1 MANNS
6 EHLVYTITIKDNGT
20 MVIENLN
27 KEVKNNAQLF
37 KELNKDILKNAEAG
51 NLSASAMSAQ
61 INQLKRLRD
70 STTTSNTAFRKQ
82 TEDIRILEKQYKK
95 LTQVTQQQTDKTGL
109 ASATL
114 VEFSRGIQD
123 ANYGFRGIANNL
135 SQLTTL
141 MTTLIGTTGG
151 LKNAWDALK
160 NAFTGPIG
168 FLVVANIVIAAL
180 ERLEIMSQK
189 TTRETNKLND
199 ALSEAGGL
207 INSMERYADI
217 ARDANRTDEERTVAL
232 QRLADEGY
240 DEATGSIDDFLDAK
254 RKLAL
259 FNATESV
266 FQEEEKEFLAER
278 IKLNRQLKQAEEDVI
293 AEQKR
298 MSAANLTPY
307 SDVGGNITI
316 LKDDIKRIQGLLIE
330 NQDEIDKISN
340 EMLDSFNKTSEEL
353 KDNPF
358 YTLLFGVKDDKSDK
372 KEVLDFEKSV
382 EDALAVWEE
391 QKWLLERERL
401 QEHYDKLIEMTR
413 AKGESTIALETAKF
427 AALKQ
432 MDEKRAADLKAI
444 EEKEKEKAEREAV
457 RQIRISQAQVRVEE
471 EALKQHQKIA
481 QARIG
486 FATQVSGILQTLA
499 GENEEMAKVGLI
511 LEKGAAIADIVIKS
525 QQSVATQTAASAAF
539 KLKTEAAYAGLPG
552 GFLVA
557 KGLIAA
563 NQMSLKKNILNT
575 KISAGLS
582 IAQILAT
589 SLAPKGNDIA
599 AVSAPSESS
608 TSAPQIQAPSF
619 NVVGATQQSQLAQ
632 AISGQEEKPI
642 KAFVVADDVTTTQEL
657 LRKAVEGATLG

>member
-6 EHLVYTITIKDNGT
+6 EHLVYTIEITEKGT
-20 MVIENLN
+20 YKVQELNL
-27 KEVKNNAQLF
+27 EVDEASQLF
-37 KELNKDILKNAEAG
+37 QKLNENITKNT
-51 NLSASAMSAQ
+51 NASRLNADALQANIS
-61 INQLKRLRD
+61 QLKKLRD
-70 STTTSNTAFRKQ
+70 TTTTTNELYRKQ
-82 TEDIRILEKQYKK
+82 TDQIRILEKEYRK
-95 LTQVTQQQTDKTGL
+95 LTAVTNTQTDKTGL

-123 ANYGFRGIANNL
+123 ANYGFRGVANNL

-151 LKNAWDALK
+151 LKNAWNALTA
-160 NAFTGPIG
+160 AFTGPIG
-168 FLVVANIVIAAL
+168 FLVVANLIIAFF
-180 ERLEIMSQK
+180 ERLEIQSQK
-189 TTRETNKLND
+189 NTKAIKENTDALEENIKKRREQLKLLKGNIDSLTRELELLLGVGGTGMSAALLRSEETMFALQALLLD
-199 ALSEAGGL
+199 AGAKEAEML
-207 INSMERYADI
+207 T
-217 ARDANRTDEERTVAL
+217 DANIFIEERA
-232 QRLADEGY
+232 
-240 DEATGSIDDFLDAK
+240 
-254 RKLAL
+254 KLAL
-259 FNATESV
+259 RLYLREKLQLDLDKAILALNQEKDDFKKKSHLGNVARI
-266 FQEEEKEFLAER
+266 QEE
-278 IKLNRQLKQAEEDVI
+278 IKLNADLIDSIVNVDDVEVKGEKKKKKTKEQLE
-293 AEQKR
+293 
-298 MSAANLTPY
+298 
-307 SDVGGNITI
+307 
-316 LKDDIKRIQGLLIE
+316 
-330 NQDEIDKISN
+330 
-340 EMLDSFNKTSEEL
+340 
-353 KDNPF
+353 
-358 YTLLFGVKDDKSDK
+358 
-372 KEVLDFEKSV
+372 KERLDFEKSV

-432 MDEKRAADLKAI
+432 MDEKREEDLKAK
-444 EEKEKEKAEREAV
+444 EEKEKAEAEREVV

-657 LRKAVEGATLG
+657 LRKAVDGATLG

>member
-1 MANNS
+1 MAKNS
-6 EHLVYTITIKDNGT
+6 EHIVYTIEITEKGT
-20 MVIENLN
+20 YKVQELNL
-27 KEVKNNAQLF
+27 EVDEASQLF
-37 KELNKDILKNAEAG
+37 EKLNENITKNT
-51 NLSASAMSAQ
+51 NASRLNADALQANIS
-61 INQLKRLRD
+61 QLKKLRD
-70 STTTSNTAFRKQ
+70 TTTTTNELYRKQ
-82 TEDIRILEKQYKK
+82 TDQIRILEKEYRK
-95 LTQVTQQQTDKTGL
+95 LTAVTNTQTDKTGL

-151 LKNAWDALK
+151 LKNAFTSLK

-168 FLVVANIVIAAL
+168 FLVVANLVIAFF
-180 ERLEIMSQK
+180 ERLEIKSQK
-189 TTRETNKLND
+189 STESIKENTDAIEENIKKRREQLKLLKGNIDTLTVELERLLKVGGIGTGTGIDTLTAEQTMFAIQALLLEAGAKEASMLTDANLFIEDRVELALQLYQREKLQLDLDKEIKALNEETND
-199 ALSEAGGL
+199 AKKRTHLES
-207 INSMERYADI
+207 I
-217 ARDANRTDEERTVAL
+217 ARIQE
-232 QRLADEGY
+232 Q
-240 DEATGSIDDFLDAK
+240 IK
-254 RKLAL
+254 
-259 FNATESV
+259 FNADLIDSIVNVDDVEVKSKKKKQKTEE
-266 FQEEEKEFLAER
+266 QLEKER
-278 IKLNRQLKQAEEDVI
+278 
-293 AEQKR
+293 
-298 MSAANLTPY
+298 
-307 SDVGGNITI
+307 
-316 LKDDIKRIQGLLIE
+316 
-330 NQDEIDKISN
+330 
-340 EMLDSFNKTSEEL
+340 
-353 KDNPF
+353 
-358 YTLLFGVKDDKSDK
+358 
-372 KEVLDFEKSV
+372 LDFEKSV

-413 AKGESTIALETAKF
+413 AKGESTIALEMAKF

-432 MDEKRAADLKAI
+432 MDEKREEDLKAK
-444 EEKEKEKAEREAV
+444 EEKEKAEEEREVV

-599 AVSAPSESS
+599 SVSAPSESS

>member
-1 MANNS
+1 MASNQ
-6 EHLVYTITIKDNGT
+6 HIIYTIEVTDKGT
-20 MVIENLN
+20 YKVQELNIEV
-27 KEVKNNAQLF
+27 EEASELF
-37 KELNKDILKNAEAG
+37 KKLNKDILKNAEAG
-51 NLSASAMSAQ
+51 KLSAGAMSAQ

-70 STTTSNTAFRKQ
+70 STTTSNTAFREQ
-82 TEDIRILEKQYKK
+82 TEQIRILEKEYKK
-95 LTQVTQQQTDKTGL
+95 LTAVTHQQTDKTGL

-123 ANYGFRGIANNL
+123 ANYGFRGVANNL

-151 LKNAWDALK
+151 LKNAWNALK
-160 NAFTGPIG
+160 AAFTGPIG
-168 FLVVANIVIAAL
+168 FLVVANLIIAFF
-180 ERLEIMSQK
+180 ERLEIQSQK
-189 TTRETNKLND
+189 NTKAIKENTDALDENIKKRREQLKLLKGNIDSLTRELELLLGVGGTGMSAALLRSEETMFALQALLLD
-199 ALSEAGGL
+199 AGAKEAEML
-207 INSMERYADI
+207 T
-217 ARDANRTDEERTVAL
+217 DANIFIEERAQLALQLYLRERLQLDLDKAILALNQEKDDFKKKSHLETVA
-232 QRLADEGY
+232 R
-240 DEATGSIDDFLDAK
+240 I
-254 RKLAL
+254 
-259 FNATESV
+259 
-266 FQEEEKEFLAER
+266 QEQ
-278 IKLNRQLKQAEEDVI
+278 IKLNADLIDSIVNVDDVEVKGEKKKKKTKEQLE
-293 AEQKR
+293 
-298 MSAANLTPY
+298 
-307 SDVGGNITI
+307 
-316 LKDDIKRIQGLLIE
+316 
-330 NQDEIDKISN
+330 
-340 EMLDSFNKTSEEL
+340 
-353 KDNPF
+353 
-358 YTLLFGVKDDKSDK
+358 
-372 KEVLDFEKSV
+372 KERLDFEKSV

-413 AKGESTIALETAKF
+413 AKGESTIALEMAKF

-432 MDEKRAADLKAI
+432 MDEKREEDQKAI
-444 EEKEKEKAEREAV
+444 EEKEKVEAEREAV
-457 RQIRISQAQVRVEE
+457 RQIRISQAQVRVEQ

-539 KLKTEAAYAGLPG
+539 ALQTRAAYASTGPFG
-552 GFLVA
+552 IAAAEGM
-557 KGLIAA
+557 IAA
-563 NQMSLKKNILNT
+563 NELDLKRRVAQT

-589 SLAPKGNDIA
+589 SLAPKGEQI
-599 AVSAPSESS
+599 SATTPALGGS

-619 NVVGATQQSQLAQ
+619 NIVGATQESQLAQ
-632 AISGQEEKPI
+632 AISGQEERPI